1 MWAVAGAL
9 LAAFV
14 LLSVAGALA
23 GPHLHVGAAIAGVA
37 AAVALLVV
45 ALAEANGDLAWALF
59 GIDLAASAAIGLS
72 AWNGLRHLHHLGD
85 HALEAAPPPPG
96 LVGCLGEAVSALG
109 PEGIVRVRGEQWTA
123 VSMNGRAPARARV
136 QVIGVDGL
144 RLQVWNEETGTN
156 GLPAPDW
163 PNDGQEVSP

>member
-14 LLSVAGALA
+14 LLSVAGALT
-23 GPHLHVGAAIAGVA
+23 GPHLHVGAVIAGVA

-72 AWNGLRHLHHLGD
+72 AWSGLRHLRRVGD
-85 HALEAAPPPPG
+85 HAVLQPAPPPPG
-96 LVGCLGEAVSALG
+96 LVGCQGEAVSALG

-123 VSMNGRAPARARV
+123 VSMNGPTPARGRV
-136 QVIGVDGL
+136 QVIGIEGL
-144 RLQVWNEETGTN
+144 RLQVWNEQTGTN

-163 PNDGQEVSP
+163 PDEEVSP